1 MLKLLPLFLSLFLIG
16 SLVDGCAAKKKKK
29 PASVE
34 VPPDSPPPAVTPNG
48 SPVPPPQ
55 EPGTPTTTPTPKPQD
70 PNNPV
75 PTPTPIPTTPTDPA
89 TGKPLPPLQP
99 VPLDPVGNPI
109 IPRTPIVVVPH
120 VILNNGVVSYYTGRV
135 SSAICQDRNVKAY
148 YVPCPTNNGLYC
160 WGPKCGYFTC
170 VRWGWGW

>member
-1 MLKLLPLFLSLFLIG
+1 MLRLLPLFLSLFLIG
-16 SLVDGCAAKKKKK
+16 SVVDGCAAKKKKK

-55 EPGTPTTTPTPKPQD
+55 EPGTPTTPEPKPQD

-75 PTPTPIPTTPTDPA
+75 PTPTPIPTTPIDPG
-89 TGKPLPPLQP
+89 TGNPLPPLQP

-135 SSAICQDRNVKAY
+135 SSAICQDPNVKAY

-170 VRWGWGW
+170 VRWGW